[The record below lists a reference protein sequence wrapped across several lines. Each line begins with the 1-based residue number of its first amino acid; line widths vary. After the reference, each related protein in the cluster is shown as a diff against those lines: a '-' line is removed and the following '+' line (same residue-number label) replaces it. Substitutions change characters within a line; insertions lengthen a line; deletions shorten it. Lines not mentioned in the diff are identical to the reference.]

1 MKNNILYTH
10 DDLDGVGCAI
20 LAKLAFNDDV
30 DIVYCKDKDECTK
43 SLFSL
48 VPNHLF
54 KACERIFVTDLSFN
68 KEKFNES
75 KKIFSK
81 LKIFDH
87 HETAIV
93 DFENEKYAYVK
104 KDIDGVPTCGTE
116 LFYIYLKRKGF
127 IDNRDF
133 FVEQIRLY
141 DTWEWNKFP
150 SKLPYY
156 LNLLRYI
163 IGITSFVNTFIER
176 LKKNDI
182 DELNIFN
189 QYERDIIEL
198 KLKENEREIKNYL
211 SDVRRVKTKYG
222 TFGFV
227 FVGNSCDTSN
237 LGHAICDLEGIDVA
251 VMAKLNSGKMSFR
264 TNRDDIHL
272 GLILRELFGDSS
284 GGHATSAGCKL
295 DDDYVQRIILLMLR
309 PFKDVEVEP
318 K

>member
-20 LAKLAFNDDV
+20 LAKLAFEDDV

-43 SLFSL
+43 SLLSL
-48 VPNHLF
+48 IPNHLF
-54 KACERIFVTDLSFN
+54 KACERIFVTDLSFD
-68 KEKFNES
+68 KEKFSEN

-93 DFENEKYAYVK
+93 DFEKEKYAYVK
-104 KDIDGVPTCGTE
+104 KDIDGVQTCGTE

-127 IDNRDF
+127 IEDRNF

-156 LNLLRYI
+156 LNLLRYT
-163 IGITSFVNTFIER
+163 IGITGFVNTFTER
-176 LKKNDI
+176 LMKNDVN
-182 DELNIFN
+182 ELNIFN

-227 FVGNSCDTSN
+227 FVGNNCDVSN
-237 LGHAICDLEGIDVA
+237 LGHAICDLEDIDIA
-251 VMAKLNSGKMSFR
+251 VMAKPNSGKMSFR
-264 TNRDDIHL
+264 TNRNDIHI
-272 GLILRELFGDSS
+272 GLMLKELFGDSA
-284 GGHATSAGCKL
+284 GGHSSSAGCKVK
-295 DDDYVQRIILLMLR
+295 DMTVQRVICQMMQ
-309 PFKDVEVEP
+309 PFGNIEID
-318 K
+318 